1 MSLAVT
7 TTDAF
12 ATGKI
17 ENSGLGSRL
26 NKSFATGFQGQLIQI
41 SQKERIEIDDRE
53 KEAKSILIKQGIE
66 IDFDGGPKGFPKTK
80 VDFQKDK
87 DGNLVLQNGL
97 PVKKEVSSW
106 YDVRHMIARNT
117 FEEEKEVVTNE
128 LGIPLINPV
137 TGKPELKAKVD
148 ENGEKILKRV
158 VKIDTKLLNDSLFAT
173 NKLKEIGIISIAA
186 PKYRPGTTVIEA
198 LEQELKKNTSG
209 ITASALKKEGLNLS
223 NFPRG
228 ITIYQALKMVE
239 SEEFQ
244 GVVDSK
250 KSKELIRDV
259 ALLRAEEIFT
269 LKRFKPFGGKNPT
282 SAVKLLYEQPEKF
295 RPTPAEENFKPLW
308 KNPPQLKVDLGK
320 ISTQQWRNAV
330 VENAQKVN
338 PAYSKEEII
347 AKFGFDRIVGLGSGW
362 FGRNG

>member
-1 MSLAVT
+1 MNLAVT

-17 ENSGLGSRL
+17 ENTGLGSRL

-41 SQKERIEIDDRE
+41 SQKERVEIDDRE
-53 KEAKSILIKQGIE
+53 EKAKNRLMKQGIE
-66 IDFDGGPKGFPKTK
+66 VDFDGGPKGFPKTK
-80 VDFQKDK
+80 VDFIKDK
-87 DGNLVLQNGL
+87 NGNLVLQNGL
-97 PVKKEVSSW
+97 PVKKEVASW

-117 FEEEKEVVTNE
+117 FEEETEIVTND

-148 ENGEKILKRV
+148 ENGEKIMQRV
-158 VKIDTKLLNDSLFAT
+158 VKINPKLLNDSLFAT
-173 NKLKEIGIISIAA
+173 NELKKIGITSIAA

-198 LEQELKKNTSG
+198 LEQELQKNTRG

-228 ITIYQALKMVE
+228 TTIYQALKMVE
-239 SEEFQ
+239 NSDLQ

-250 KSKELIRDV
+250 KAKELVRDV

-269 LKRFKPFGGKNPT
+269 LKRFKPFGGDNPT
-282 SAVKLLYEQPEKF
+282 TAVELLYEQPEKF

-320 ISTQQWRNAV
+320 MSTQQWRNAV
-330 VENAQKVN
+330 IENAKKVN
-338 PAYSKEEII
+338 PAYSEEEIS
-347 AKFGFDRIVGLGSGW
+347 AKFGFDRIIGLGSGW